1 MQRHLYLQDSFW
13 TKKYSGIYT
22 VLKVNGGPFCHE
34 IPCTSTEIIHLNGT
48 ITIGTPLPAIRAGHC
63 MVTLNQNEILIIGGY
78 PPRNKKQTMFYN
90 IKSKTFNKVVT
101 ICENLMLL
109 FIESRDSTGLNF
121 EWGVWIW
128 MR

>member
-1 MQRHLYLQDSFW
+1 
-13 TKKYSGIYT
+13 
-22 VLKVNGGPFCHE
+22 
-34 IPCTSTEIIHLNGT
+34 
-48 ITIGTPLPAIRAGHC
+48 

-121 EWGVWIW
+121 EWGVHMNLDEITPHTLQLYTG
-128 MR
+128 